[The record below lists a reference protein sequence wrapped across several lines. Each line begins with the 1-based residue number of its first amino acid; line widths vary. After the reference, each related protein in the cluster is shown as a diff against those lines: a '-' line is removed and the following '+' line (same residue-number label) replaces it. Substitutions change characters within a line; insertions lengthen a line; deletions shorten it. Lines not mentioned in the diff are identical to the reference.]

1 VREALLFTDVN
12 DPWVQ
17 VAALSAPA
25 SQKNELLNAILQRY
39 TPAYASLAHR
49 LSAMIAATDTQDNF
63 NILVQKATRPA
74 GDRAAANWQVPVLEG
89 LSEGLKNR
97 KSAMPSLK
105 TGQYGLIKAFLENKI
120 PEIRLACLHVL
131 QQTGIE
137 PGTES
142 KIALA
147 KAKDIASDRQLSPDM
162 RAGAI
167 AFLGLSDPAPYA
179 ALLKSLIVP
188 REPLPVQ
195 LAAIETLSKVPD
207 TTVSLY
213 VIQQWEALTPEVRD
227 AALNTFL
234 VYPFNI
240 PRIRLLLDAIAEGK
254 VQETSIGWSRS
265 VILMRDIPDSLKTRA
280 RFLLTKDSGQR
291 DELIK
296 QYQSALDLNGSD
308 VKGRDVFRKNCSLCH
323 QIGGAEGKTFG
334 PDLATVRNW
343 LPGTLLVNILDPAV
357 SIANGYDLWAVE
369 LKTGEVKQGIISS
382 ETPAA
387 ITLRYPGGVDAVIA
401 RTDVKSLQ
409 ALNLSAMPPG
419 LEKQIDAQQMA
430 DLLAFLK
437 HNK

>member
-1 VREALLFTDVN
+1 MPALK
-12 DPWVQ
+12 
-17 VAALSAPA
+17 A
-25 SQKNELLNAILQRY
+25 SQHA
-39 TPAYASLAHR
+39 
-49 LSAMIAATDTQDNF
+49 
-63 NILVQKATRPA
+63 
-74 GDRAAANWQVPVLEG
+74 
-89 LSEGLKNR
+89 
-97 KSAMPSLK
+97 
-105 TGQYGLIKAFLENKI
+105 LIKGFLENKI

-131 QQTGIE
+131 QQTGIP

-142 KIALA
+142 KVALA
-147 KAKDIASDRQLSPDM
+147 KAKTIASDHQLPAET

-167 AFLGLSDPAPYA
+167 VFLGLTDPAPYTG
-179 ALLKSLIVP
+179 LLKSLIVT

-195 LAAIETLSKVPD
+195 LAAIETLSKLPD

-234 VYPFNI
+234 VYPFNVS
-240 PRIRLLLDAIAEGK
+240 RIRLLLDAIADGK

-280 RFLLTKDSGQR
+280 RFLLTKESGR
-291 DELIK
+291 PGDLIK

-308 VKGRDVFRKNCSLCH
+308 VKGKDVFKKNCSLCH

-369 LKTGEVKQGIISS
+369 LKTGEVKQGIIAS

-401 RTDVKSLQ
+401 RADVKSLQ
-409 ALNLSAMPPG
+409 ALNMSAMPPG
-419 LEKQIDAQQMA
+419 LEKQINVQQMA